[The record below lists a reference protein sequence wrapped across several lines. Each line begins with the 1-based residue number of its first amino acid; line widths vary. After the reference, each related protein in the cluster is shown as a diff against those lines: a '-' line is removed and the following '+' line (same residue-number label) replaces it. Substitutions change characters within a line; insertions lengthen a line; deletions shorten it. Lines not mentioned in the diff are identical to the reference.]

1 VKSAVDF
8 DHFADSYDRA
18 LGEALAAS
26 GEDSRYFAE
35 GRVSW
40 LADCLR
46 GIGFT
51 PRRLMDYGCGPG
63 STSPILLERIGAEST
78 VGVDV
83 SRRSIELA
91 RENHGSD
98 RIQFSAIR
106 EYSPAACLDLVYCNG
121 VFHHIPPQERAASL
135 DFIRRSLRPGG
146 LFCLWENNPWNPG
159 TQYVMSRCAF
169 DRDAIK
175 IAPPEA
181 RSLLRSAGFQILRMD
196 FLFIFPRFLKA
207 LRPAEKFLSRL
218 PFGAQYQ
225 ILCLRPSESPLDSNL
240 PAQAKI

>member
-35 GRVSW
+35 GRVNW

-46 GIGFT
+46 GMVFT

-63 STSPILLERIGAEST
+63 STSPVLLERMGAASV

-83 SRRSIELA
+83 SERSIALA

-98 RIQFSAIR
+98 RIQFSPIR
-106 EYSPAACLDLVYCNG
+106 EYTPDASLDLVYCNG
-121 VFHHIPPQERAASL
+121 VFHHIPPKERAASL
-135 DFIRRSLRPGG
+135 DFVRRSLRPGG

-175 IAPPEA
+175 ISPSAA
-181 RSLLRSAGFQILRMD
+181 RNLLRSAGFEILRMD
-196 FLFIFPRFLKA
+196 FLFIFPHFLKA
-207 LRPAEKFLSRL
+207 LRPAERFLSRL

-225 ILCLRPSESPLDSNL
+225 ILCQRPRE
-240 PAQAKI
+240 